1 MKFQYYWDHGFPP
14 TPKGFGATSASSDN
28 TDGGDAMGS
37 AVDRIKS
44 KALQAKGVVPRVLA
58 SVESGLDGIIAA
70 ESDLEKQKEA
80 ALAPHLSAI
89 ADTKTELDGIK
100 SALDILSNG
109 GPPLQASTTALPSSA
124 GSTPVVHPVDH
135 ATGDPLKT

>member
-1 MKFQYYWDHGFPP
+1 MQFQYYWDYGLGLLSDH
-14 TPKGFGATSASSDN
+14 SSDI
-28 TDGGDAMGS
+28 TEGGDFVGS
-37 AVDRIKS
+37 AIDRIKS

-58 SVESGLDGIIAA
+58 SVESGLDEIIGA
-70 ESDLEKQKEA
+70 ESELEKQKEA

-89 ADTKTELDGIK
+89 ADTKIELEGIK

-109 GPPLQASTTALPSSA
+109 GPPLQGSTTVSPGSGGSA
-124 GSTPVVHPVDH
+124 PVVQAIDH

>member
-1 MKFQYYWDHGFPP
+1 
-14 TPKGFGATSASSDN
+14 
-28 TDGGDAMGS
+28 MGS

-70 ESDLEKQKEA
+70 ESDLEKQREA